1 MRKVLNVRD
10 PIAYGCISAGRGNAR
25 VSRQRRR
32 SKHVCTSRRGMPTAL
47 QISDAFVFEAR
58 LMDVTRTRR
67 VSRVR
72 TAIRRA
78 RLNPSLLRIRARRL
92 VNNRY

>member
-1 MRKVLNVRD
+1 
-10 PIAYGCISAGRGNAR
+10 
-25 VSRQRRR
+25 
-32 SKHVCTSRRGMPTAL
+32 
-47 QISDAFVFEAR
+47 
-58 LMDVTRTRR
+58 MDVTRTRR

-78 RLNPSLLRIRARRL
+78 RLNPSLLLARARRV